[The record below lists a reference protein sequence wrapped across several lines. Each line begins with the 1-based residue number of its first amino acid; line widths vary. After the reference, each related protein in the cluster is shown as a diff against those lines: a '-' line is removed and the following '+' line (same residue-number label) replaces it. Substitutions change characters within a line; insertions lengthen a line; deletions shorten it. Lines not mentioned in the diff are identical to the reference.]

1 LCVVPPPFIAAAYG
15 DDLIGGRRLRFG
27 LGPKSNQSGLFI
39 DIKDYEGFF
48 VIGEFDAVADL
59 DKGPLI
65 PRGGAFRHIGHK
77 EGSFISVIGCLA
89 SALTVND

>member
-1 LCVVPPPFIAAAYG
+1 VPPPFIAAAYG

-48 VIGEFDAVADL
+48 VSGEFDAVADL

-65 PRGGAFRHIGHK
+65 TCTRGAFRTIGHRIMRCVHFRD
-77 EGSFISVIGCLA
+77 EES
-89 SALTVND
+89 